1 MNLFFWNLKGNDN
14 SALIRQALVERDV
27 DVATF
32 AEHGGVNFDVL
43 CCGGSGFPYR
53 PVDPIDG
60 PGKVRM
66 LVREGLEVSGVFG
79 QGRYMLATVAGAGW
93 KVNLVAIHLQDC
105 RNDSD
110 GTAREE
116 TARHIVA
123 NLREQERESGC
134 FSSVVIGDFNV
145 QPFSRELTRATAFNA
160 TLFRG
165 VASRLGVKQVDGYSY
180 PFMYNPTLEFFSE
193 AGGNCGS
200 FYSASRPDT
209 FYWHCLDQA
218 IASPSLADAVAEY
231 VYVREIGGASLMGPV
246 APDQSIS
253 DHLPLFIRIEKRD
266 SNE

>member
-14 SALIRQALVERDV
+14 SALIRRALVERDV
-27 DVATF
+27 DVAAF
-32 AEHGGVNFDVL
+32 AEHGGIDFDAL
-43 CCGGSGFPYR
+43 CRGGSGFPYR

-79 QGRYMLATVAGAGW
+79 QGRYMLATVSGAGW
-93 KVNLVAIHLQDC
+93 KANIAAIHLQDC
-105 RNDSD
+105 RNDPH
-110 GTAREE
+110 GAARKE
-116 TARHIVA
+116 TTRRIVA
-123 NLREQERESGC
+123 DLREQERKSGC
-134 FSSVVIGDFNV
+134 LDSVVIGDFNA
-145 QPFSRELTRATAFNA
+145 QPFSDELIWPGMFNA
-160 TLFRG
+160 TLFKDVVGRI
-165 VASRLGVKQVDGYSY
+165 AVKRVDGYSY

-218 IASPSLADAVAEY
+218 IVSPSLADAVAEY

-246 APDQSIS
+246 APNRSIS